1 MRKPLLYLELELIAE
16 AEHVDVGLEVI
27 IVAVDM
33 LVSVENAEGVLLG
46 DFPVKTYVIAH
57 LLNIPGVEEFYI
69 GVWGDGEA
77 LLVVFHLQTAT
88 EHVLAHAAIDLLL
101 AIIDAVQAIPALID
115 GLLRAIGVLPAFAQG
130 EAKVAK
136 ELLVEGERHVE
147 TVARAPVV
155 GIFLSSAYLSIA
167 VEHLVISRIEI
178 TGALIMIIEVGIAG
192 RGLEPLG
199 DLIVDTEAEAP
210 AIDGLGVVAGAE
222 LGFEAGTPVL
232 GEFLLGLEREV
243 ESEVIALG

>member
-1 MRKPLLYLELELIAE
+1 VRKPLLYLELELIAE
-16 AEHVDVGLEVI
+16 AEHVDVGLEII

-33 LVSVENAEGVLLG
+33 LVAVEDAEGVLLG

-57 LLNIPGVEEFYI
+57 LLDIPGVEELYVSI
-69 GVWGDGEA
+69 WGDGEA

-88 EHVLAHAAIDLLL
+88 EHVLAPAAIYFLL
-101 AIIDAVQAIPALID
+101 AVVGIVEYAPALVH

-130 EAKVAK
+130 EAEVAK
-136 ELLVEGERHVE
+136 EFLIEGERHVE

-155 GIFLSSAYLSIA
+155 GVFLSIAYLGIA

-178 TGALIMIIEVGIAG
+178 AGALVVIIKVGIAG

-199 DLIVDTEAEAP
+199 DLIVDAEAEAP
-210 AIDGLGVVAGAE
+210 AIDGLGIVAGAE
-222 LGFEAGTPVL
+222 FSFEAGTPVL

>member
-33 LVSVENAEGVLLG
+33 LVAVEDAEGVLLG

-57 LLNIPGVEEFYI
+57 LLDIPGVEELYI
-69 GVWGDGEA
+69 SVWGNGEA
-77 LLVVFHLQTAT
+77 LLVVFYLQTAT

-101 AIIDAVQAIPALID
+101 AVIDAVQAIPALID

-130 EAKVAK
+130 EAEVAK
-136 ELLVEGERHVE
+136 EFLIEGERHVE

-155 GIFLSSAYLSIA
+155 GILLRQANLVKITVINIILIRIA
-167 VEHLVISRIEI
+167 
-178 TGALIMIIEVGIAG
+178 GALVVIIKVGIAG

-199 DLIVDTEAEAP
+199 DLIVDAEAEAP
-210 AIDGLGVVAGAE
+210 AIDGLGIVAGAE